1 MFYLYKVYFTYDNLC
16 RRGHMFRNVLHC
28 FTVVVVYCRSGALD
42 ADWLSTKDSGHGES
56 EMGDMDWDSPVDPV
70 YEEGLNNLLTS
81 GKYPNF

>member
-1 MFYLYKVYFTYDNLC
+1 MLTYLIIQSSETLEHVRK
-16 RRGHMFRNVLHC
+16 HSHC

-70 YEEGLNNLLTS
+70 YEEGLNNLMTS
-81 GKYPNF
+81 GKCPYF